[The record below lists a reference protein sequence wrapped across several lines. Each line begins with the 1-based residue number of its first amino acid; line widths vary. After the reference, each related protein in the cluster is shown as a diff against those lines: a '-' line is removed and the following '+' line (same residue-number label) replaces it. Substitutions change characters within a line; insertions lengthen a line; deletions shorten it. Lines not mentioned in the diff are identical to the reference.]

1 MRTALVVQHIAPE
14 GPWLIADAL
23 EREGVAIDLV
33 RVDRGDVVPTDLGEH
48 RGLVVMGGP
57 MSAASD
63 RDFPSREAEIAL
75 LRDAVARGVPTLG
88 VCLGAQLLAVAAG
101 GAIHRGPVPEIGWG
115 PVRLE
120 AGAERDPL
128 LAGIGGPLSVLHWHG
143 ETFDLPAGATH
154 LARSDRYA
162 NQAFRVGPSAWGLQF
177 HIEVDLTAV
186 EGFMAAFGHEA
197 PAGSAIAEEAPRE
210 LARSEAERR
219 TIMERFARIAGG

>member
-1 MRTALVVQHIAPE
+1 MRRALIIEHIEPE

-23 EREGVAIDLV
+23 ERAGVAIDLI
-33 RVDRGDVVPTDLGEH
+33 RPYRGDAVPADLGAH

-63 RDFPSREAEIAL
+63 DGFPSRGAELAL
-75 LRDAVARGVPTLG
+75 MRDAVARGVPTLG

-101 GAIHRGPVPEIGWG
+101 GAIRRGPVPEIGWG

-128 LAGIGGPLSVLHWHG
+128 LAGIGGPLGVLHWHG
-143 ETFDLPAGATH
+143 ETFDLPEGATH
-154 LARSDRYA
+154 LARSDIYA
-162 NQAFRVGPSAWGLQF
+162 NQGFRVGPSAWGLQF
-177 HIEVDLTAV
+177 HIEVDLAAV

-197 PAGSAIAEEAPRE
+197 PAGSAIAEDAPRE

-219 TIMERFARIAGG
+219 TIMERFARVVAG

>member
-1 MRTALVVQHIAPE
+1 MRSALVIQHIEPE
-14 GPWLIADAL
+14 GPWLIAEAL
-23 EREGVAIDLV
+23 AREGLAIDLV
-33 RVDRGDVVPTDLGEH
+33 RPYRGDPLPAELGGH

-63 RDFPSREAEIAL
+63 DGFPSRGAELAL
-75 LRDAVARGVPTLG
+75 MRDAVARRVPTLG

-120 AGAERDPL
+120 AGAEGDPL
-128 LAGIGGPLSVLHWHG
+128 LAGLGGPLSVLHWHG
-143 ETFDLPAGATH
+143 ETFDLPAGAIH
-154 LARSDRYA
+154 LARSDVYA
-162 NQAFRVGPSAWGLQF
+162 NQAFRVGPAAWGLQF
-177 HIEVDLTAV
+177 HIEVDLAAV

-197 PAGSAIAEEAPRE
+197 PAGSAIAEDAPRE

-219 TIMERFARIAGG
+219 AIMERFARVVRG